1 MDLRERTNAGIF
13 IVTCHVNVSSFDWI
27 YRLICAFVV
36 FCEPDGE
43 RANLSTTKSKII
55 YYSMNILSL
64 NDDDVAKIKIN
75 HLKKQPKKA
84 SIDRY
89 TSIHVEE
96 IK

>member
-1 MDLRERTNAGIF
+1 
-13 IVTCHVNVSSFDWI
+13 
-27 YRLICAFVV
+27 
-36 FCEPDGE
+36 
-43 RANLSTTKSKII
+43 
-55 YYSMNILSL
+55 MNISL

-89 TSIHVEE
+89 TGIHVEE